1 MSFFNNEQTN
11 QLDRVFDLHFLRNI
25 MLQVYIW
32 MALGLFMTAG
42 VAVVTL
48 ESGLADNITGGMV
61 LLALIVELGL
71 VIGLRAMVWQMK
83 PITALGTFFV
93 YAAINGFTFSI
104 LLMVYTTGSVVTAFV
119 SAASL
124 FAAMSIV
131 GATTKADL
139 TKLRTYL
146 FMGLIGLFLAML
158 INLFLAS
165 STMDYIISVAG
176 VIIFIGL
183 TAYDTQKINAMANAP
198 GLQRSRDMAMRVSII
213 GALVLYLDFLNLFI
227 FILRLT
233 GNRR

>member
-11 QLDRVFDLHFLRNI
+11 PWDRVFDLHFLRNI

-71 VIGLRAMVWQMK
+71 VIGLRAMVWQMN
-83 PITALGTFFV
+83 PLTALGTFFV